1 MKPASAR
8 FLTRTRDDLFDL
20 SRRLFG
26 AIDDEFLTNGR
37 RPLIVC
43 VNGSQTAG
51 KRIITDAAMEVLF
64 DAEPTMD
71 GKRNHDEYWTGR
83 RNGKRMEV
91 DFIDAA
97 YNVPTVYS
105 HRIHEL
111 APAMHDEFMT
121 MEQKHYQTVSAFLD
135 QREYGGVSFL
145 QNSSFRGGH
154 AHIRIEIESRMGY
167 RVDEQTEKFQKER
180 KALRETFNMVFEN
193 SREWARFVR
202 VDVHDEQLI
211 ASRKFADAFSAFAP
225 ACAYKPQQTK
235 LQKLRNV
242 FFTSQS
248 APLPPGCEPPVH
260 VYGNNFPMP
269 S

>member
-8 FLTRTRDDLFDL
+8 FLTRSRSDLFDL
-20 SRRLFG
+20 SRRLFS
-26 AIDDEFLTNGR
+26 AIGDEFLTNGR
-37 RPLIVC
+37 HPLIVC
-43 VNGSQTAG
+43 VNGSQKAG
-51 KRIITDAAMEVLF
+51 KRIVTDAAMEVLF
-64 DAEPTMD
+64 DGEPAMD
-71 GKRNHDEYWTGR
+71 GKCNHDEYWTGR

-97 YNVPTVYS
+97 YNFPVAYS
-105 HRIHEL
+105 HRIPK
-111 APAMHDEFMT
+111 PALTLPDDFPD
-121 MEQKHYQTVSAFLD
+121 MEQMHYETVSTFLD

-180 KALRETFNMVFEN
+180 KPLRETFNMVFEN

-202 VDVHDEQLI
+202 IDVHDRKLI
-211 ASRKFADAFSAFAP
+211 ESQKFADAFAAFAP
-225 ACAYKPQQTK
+225 ACAYKPRQTT

-242 FFTSQS
+242 FFTSES
-248 APLPPGCEPPVH
+248 TPVPSGCEPPVY
-260 VYGNNFPMP
+260 VYGNNFPLP